1 MTGGRDMSQI
11 SREALSRGILVAF
24 AVSLTCGAVQL
35 ASGRDL
41 SGVSEAAFSQAPS
54 AFPAAG
60 INRATKADRA
70 AGVAISAAPTQTISL
85 RLDGL
90 SDTSILVR
98 VPVAQIAHNTLSAPS
113 FTKPGDRKVA
123 CEPVVS
129 VLTEI
134 AKQLQPGR
142 CVT

>member
-1 MTGGRDMSQI
+1 MSQLANGI
-11 SREALSRGILVAF
+11 YGAIAIALTF
-24 AVSLTCGAVQL
+24 GAGQF

-41 SGVSEAAFSQAPS
+41 SAGPQEAMGTSEAVV
-54 AFPAAG
+54 
-60 INRATKADRA
+60 NRAAKADRA
-70 AGVAISAAPTQTISL
+70 VGVAGSGAQTQTISL

-90 SDTSILVR
+90 SDTSVLVR
-98 VPVAQIAHNTLSAPS
+98 IPVVREASNGSSAPS
-113 FTKPGDRKVA
+113 SLTNSPGRKLTVA

-129 VLTEI
+129 VLTEV